1 MSGATKERPSTEPG
15 ATRQDDGQPQP
26 APSAEAPPTWTI
38 TTTTGYTAAGY
49 LPPWAEDDPSATDVP
64 PQYFATELAD
74 ITHHQPFSGLGMTV
88 SVTDVPGAEA
98 VILSG
103 SIDCAPYSEDPTA
116 RLPVVNLQLVDDY
129 WLHNLDPDQLAAI
142 ATQLRTQADHL
153 DHEVRPALITARED
167 WTTHHNA

>member
-1 MSGATKERPSTEPG
+1 VSEATKERPSTEQG
-15 ATRQDDGQPQP
+15 ATGQDDGQPQP
-26 APSAEAPPTWTI
+26 APSAEAQPTWTI

-64 PQYFATELAD
+64 PQHFATELAD
-74 ITHHQPFSGLGMTV
+74 ITHHQPFPGQRMTV
-88 SVTDVPGAEA
+88 ALTDALGTET

-103 SIDCAPYSEDPTA
+103 SIDCAPYSEDPAA

-129 WLHNLDPDQLAAI
+129 WLHNLDPDQLVTI

-153 DHEVRPALITARED
+153 DHEVCPALIAARED
-167 WTTHHNA
+167 WTTHHRA